1 MGSVCSPVG
10 ISCSQKRR
18 RWANFLSATEVFKAY
33 SIKKPKKKLT
43 VVGGGHLCVFHQTLI
58 NNFSSVVKPS
68 KSLVIGLGSL
78 VSVHQRVIK
87 QKKPKKVLAT
97 DTSVSTTMKN
107 AAKRDMYCELQNSVN
122 HQMFERSMQLWV
134 SPVVLPP

>member
-1 MGSVCSPVG
+1 MCFPSD
-10 ISCSQKRR
+10 
-18 RWANFLSATEVFKAY
+18 ANKQLQFCCQAV
-33 SIKKPKKKLT
+33 KKL
-43 VVGGGHLCVFHQTLI
+43 GDRAGVFGERPPESDQT
-58 NNFSSVVKPS
+58 
-68 KSLVIGLGSL
+68 
-78 VSVHQRVIK
+78 
-87 QKKPKKVLAT
+87 KKPKKVLAT